1 MIQPSISRTSQVTSR
16 QQIIQRASDEYSR
29 VVSRCEANRAE
40 VLRQEGAAL
49 ATLPGMKDALDAHD
63 AALAAAEQQYQ
74 ETLATSEETLSTAE
88 SDAVT
93 AQTDLETE
101 AIQVLQQATDD
112 IDIARRDAIDSAQ
125 QEYNDAYHQATT
137 QLVGPDRDARLGEA
151 RSARDEAMRTA
162 EREYARAR
170 RLAQSTHQKSMNDA
184 REGAITAIEKAR
196 RGQQSAAETA
206 ALERDRARDRAE
218 RALRDALAAEP
229 IAASIREAFQL
240 RQQQVEVD
248 CEREKAEVLQRMH
261 RDLSAL
267 QT

>member
-1 MIQPSISRTSQVTSR
+1 MTSR

-101 AIQVLQQATDD
+101 AIQVRQQATDD

-196 RGQQSAAETA
+196 RAQQSAAETA

-218 RALRDALAAEP
+218 MSIARRLGGRADSGIDSRGVSTAPAAGRRGLRAREGRGAAADAPRSVGASNL
-229 IAASIREAFQL
+229 IAASSR
-240 RQQQVEVD
+240 
-248 CEREKAEVLQRMH
+248 
-261 RDLSAL
+261 
-267 QT
+267 T